1 MQITRRRHTTI
12 LLMVMGV
19 LTLFTRGVAVG
30 QQTDWYPSPWGADD
44 QRGAANRL
52 SPGEVLAAKDLITTG
67 QVYQLGRV
75 YEAGIPVFGTRHFSL
90 KIPYALGPLGENRT
104 MAHEAIISGE
114 LGQVGTQFDGLGH
127 IGIGDLFYNGLSR
140 HDFATPDGLT
150 MLGVENVGPI
160 VTRGVLIDVAAYKG
174 VEMLDGGYE
183 ITRSDLVGALTQQG
197 VSISTADVVLIHT
210 GWGSLWMV
218 DNERFNASEPGIGL
232 EAAEFLIDEEIVMV
246 GADTWATEVLPNPD
260 PSLAFPVH
268 QLLLTK
274 SGIYNIENVAT
285 ELLAADAVCI
295 WRVYEFA
302 CLRVAPLLLKG
313 AAGSPG
319 NPIAIR

>member
-1 MQITRRRHTTI
+1 MGIARRRPGRI
-12 LLMVMGV
+12 VLMMTVV
-19 LTLFTRGVAVG
+19 LALFSSGLVVA
-30 QQTDWYPSPWGADD
+30 QETDWYPSQWGADD

-52 SPGEVLAAKDLITTG
+52 SPREVLAAKDLITTG

-75 YEAGIPVFGTRHFSL
+75 YEAGMPVFGTRHYSL

-104 MAHEAIISGE
+104 MAHDAIISGE

-127 IGIGDLFYNGLSR
+127 VGVGDLFYNGLSR

-160 VTRGVLIDVAAYKG
+160 VTRGVLVDVAAYKG
-174 VEMLDGGYE
+174 VEMLEGGYE
-183 ITRSDLVGALTQQG
+183 ITRGDLVGALTQQG
-197 VSISTADVVLIHT
+197 VSISTGDIVLIHT

-218 DNERFNASEPGIGL
+218 DNERFNASEPGIGI
-232 EAAEFLIDEEIVMV
+232 EAANFLIDAEIVMV

-268 QLLLTK
+268 QLLLAK
-274 SGIYNIENVAT
+274 SGIYNMENVAT
-285 ELLAADAVCI
+285 EVLAVDQ
-295 WRVYEFA
+295 VYEFA
-302 CLRVAPLLLKG
+302 FVYAPLLLKG

>member
-90 KIPYALGPLGENRT
+90 KMPYALGPLGENRT

-127 IGIGDLFYNGLSR
+127 IGIGDLFGYIRISQRAQIPYISIFYGL
-140 HDFATPDGLT
+140 
-150 MLGVENVGPI
+150 N
-160 VTRGVLIDVAAYKG
+160 
-174 VEMLDGGYE
+174 
-183 ITRSDLVGALTQQG
+183 
-197 VSISTADVVLIHT
+197 
-210 GWGSLWMV
+210 
-218 DNERFNASEPGIGL
+218 
-232 EAAEFLIDEEIVMV
+232 
-246 GADTWATEVLPNPD
+246 
-260 PSLAFPVH
+260 
-268 QLLLTK
+268 
-274 SGIYNIENVAT
+274 
-285 ELLAADAVCI
+285 
-295 WRVYEFA
+295 
-302 CLRVAPLLLKG
+302 
-313 AAGSPG
+313 
-319 NPIAIR
+319 

>member
-1 MQITRRRHTTI
+1 M
-12 LLMVMGV
+12 
-19 LTLFTRGVAVG
+19 
-30 QQTDWYPSPWGADD
+30 
-44 QRGAANRL
+44 
-52 SPGEVLAAKDLITTG
+52 
-67 QVYQLGRV
+67 
-75 YEAGIPVFGTRHFSL
+75 
-90 KIPYALGPLGENRT
+90 
-104 MAHEAIISGE
+104 
-114 LGQVGTQFDGLGH
+114 
-127 IGIGDLFYNGLSR
+127 

-285 ELLAADAVCI
+285 ELLAADQ
-295 WRVYEFA
+295 VYEFA
-302 CLRVAPLLLKG
+302 FVYAPLRLKG

>member
-1 MQITRRRHTTI
+1 MQSTRRRHTTI
-12 LLMVMGV
+12 LLIVMGV

-52 SPGEVLAAKDLITTG
+52 SPGEVLAAMDLITTG

-90 KIPYALGPLGENRT
+90 KMPYALGPLGENRT
-104 MAHEAIISGE
+104 TAHEAIISGE
-114 LGQVGTQFDGLGH
+114 FGQVGTQFDGLGH
-127 IGIGDLFYNGLSR
+127 IGVGDLFYNGLSR

-183 ITRSDLVGALTQQG
+183 ITRSDLVGALTEQG

-232 EAAEFLIDEEIVMV
+232 EAAAFLIDAEIVMV

-285 ELLAADAVCI
+285 ELLAADQ
-295 WRVYEFA
+295 VYEFA
-302 CLRVAPLLLKG
+302 FVYAPLPLKG